1 MAEGIVLF
9 LCDTGWSFGKLRKAA
24 GGERMKLDKK
34 DLLLYAVTD
43 RSWLDGRTLYE
54 QVQQA
59 LQGGVTMLQLR
70 EKNRSGQ
77 ELFHEA
83 MQIKNLCARYEVPF
97 IINDNVFLAQE
108 TDADGVH
115 LGQND
120 MDAGSARARL
130 GPDKIIGVTARTV
143 QQALAAQAQ
152 GADYIGTGAV
162 FATATKQDAQV
173 IGPKQLKGICN
184 AVTIPA
190 VAIGGIT
197 GENMAELSGS
207 GICGIA
213 VVSALFARPD
223 IRLAAEQLRKKAEG
237 MIWNHFTGN
246 L

>member
-1 MAEGIVLF
+1 
-9 LCDTGWSFGKLRKAA
+9 
-24 GGERMKLDKK
+24 MKQDKK
-34 DLLLYAVTD
+34 NLLLYAVTD

-83 MQIKNLCARYEVPF
+83 MQIKKLCARYEVPF

-173 IGPKQLKGICN
+173 IGPKQLKDICN

>member
-1 MAEGIVLF
+1 
-9 LCDTGWSFGKLRKAA
+9 
-24 GGERMKLDKK
+24 MKLDKK

-83 MQIKNLCARYEVPF
+83 MQIKNLCARY
-97 IINDNVFLAQE
+97 DNVFLAQE

>member
-1 MAEGIVLF
+1 
-9 LCDTGWSFGKLRKAA
+9 
-24 GGERMKLDKK
+24 MKLDKK

-83 MQIKNLCARYEVPF
+83 MQIKKLCARYEVPF

-130 GPDKIIGVTARTV
+130 GPGKIIGDGKNR
-143 QQALAAQAQ
+143 AA
-152 GADYIGTGAV
+152 GAGC
-162 FATATKQDAQV
+162 
-173 IGPKQLKGICN
+173 P
-184 AVTIPA
+184 
-190 VAIGGIT
+190 
-197 GENMAELSGS
+197 GS
-207 GICGIA
+207 GRGLYRYRGCLCDRDQAGCA
-213 VVSALFARPD
+213 GHRPE
-223 IRLAAEQLRKKAEG
+223 AAERYL
-237 MIWNHFTGN
+237 
-246 L
+246 